1 MQGEVEQMKASLRER
16 AAAIAQREHRLAEL
30 EHRLDATGLAEELA
44 AAQRAAAE
52 AEAER
57 RRLAAAELASVWD
70 EREQQIQGAVE
81 KELAALRIE
90 LGQKP
95 PAARRATASARQREL
110 DAREAALDERE
121 AALEAREAV
130 LRGDT
135 MSMPSPLGFADGSWL
150 TSRRRVTR
158 PGHLLVGSLEAAETP
173 VVSAGRGHK
182 VRPLPMP
189 EQVNT
194 VDPPDLGLLP
204 TLRRLL
210 RLWWGERRLGALGL
224 SFALAYTLISI
235 AIPLLMQRAIDN
247 AVVAHTQRLWPY
259 VLAIVALGTVRFG
272 INFSRRYATARI
284 GIRIEARMRELLY
297 NAYLRY
303 PRAFYDRHATGQV
316 LSRATNDLYPIRYF
330 IGWGL
335 VQGVQSLMMIV
346 GAGIVLV
353 IVNPRL
359 ALYTAVAM
367 PPITW
372 LTLRFARRVS
382 PLSRQVQER
391 KGDVTEAA
399 DEAVVGIEMVQA
411 FGREDDVRGRFGE
424 RAEAVRNTVLRQAGV
439 EARHLPGL
447 YYLPSLSIAAVVYF
461 GGRQV
466 IAGHLSIG
474 QFVLFETLLLQLV
487 WPLEALGWITNLA
500 QRALASAG
508 RSFAWLEGILPLPE
522 PASPQPLPAGPL
534 SVRFESVHFAY
545 GGEHDVLRDLD
556 LALEPGEIVAV
567 CGPTG
572 SGKTSLLNLLP
583 RFYDATAG
591 RVLVGGVDTR
601 DIAIAELRASVALVT
616 QRPVLF
622 SAPLRENLT
631 AGRDGDWDAVL
642 AACAA
647 AGVDAFV
654 DELPDGYDTLIGERG
669 INLSGGQ
676 RQRVA
681 LARALVTGA
690 RVVVLD
696 DPLSAVDTLTE
707 RRLVGR
713 LRPALLGRT
722 VLVATQRL
730 STIALADRAVVLEE
744 GRIVES
750 GPPDELLRA
759 GGAFTSLFGD
769 ELAAA

>member
-1 MQGEVEQMKASLRER
+1 
-16 AAAIAQREHRLAEL
+16 
-30 EHRLDATGLAEELA
+30 
-44 AAQRAAAE
+44 
-52 AEAER
+52 
-57 RRLAAAELASVWD
+57 
-70 EREQQIQGAVE
+70 
-81 KELAALRIE
+81 
-90 LGQKP
+90 
-95 PAARRATASARQREL
+95 
-110 DAREAALDERE
+110 
-121 AALEAREAV
+121 
-130 LRGDT
+130 
-135 MSMPSPLGFADGSWL
+135 
-150 TSRRRVTR
+150 
-158 PGHLLVGSLEAAETP
+158 
-173 VVSAGRGHK
+173 
-182 VRPLPMP
+182 MP
-189 EQVNT
+189 EYAHNL
-194 VDPPDLGLLP
+194 DPPDLGLLP

-235 AIPLLMQRAIDN
+235 TIPVLMQRAIDN
-247 AVVAHTQRLWPY
+247 AIVAHTQRLWPY

-359 ALYTAVAM
+359 ALYSAVAM
-367 PPITW
+367 PPITV
-372 LTLRFARRVS
+372 LALRFARRVS

-522 PASPQPLPAGPL
+522 PASPRPLPTGPL
-534 SVRFESVHFAY
+534 SVRFESVRFAY
-545 GGEHDVLRDLD
+545 GGEHDVLHDLD

-583 RFYDATAG
+583 RFYDVTGG
-591 RVLVGGVDTR
+591 RVLVGGIDTR
-601 DIAIAELRASVALVT
+601 DIALAELRASVALVT

-622 SAPLRENLT
+622 SVPLRENLT
-631 AGRDGDWDAVL
+631 AGRMDAEWSEVL
-642 AACAA
+642 AACKA

-713 LRPALLGRT
+713 LRPALEGHT

-759 GGAFTSLFGD
+759 GGAFTALFGD